1 MTMLQLK
8 EHFASKILVIVLT
21 IVLVTPLFVKLNH
34 IFEDHKHEICKTPYT
49 NHFHELEIDC
59 EFYDFRLNTEFN
71 YSYTLLDIPV
81 LTEIS
86 PSIISQYHFVSDYQ
100 QLQFSLRGPP
110 QTV

>member
-1 MTMLQLK
+1 MLEIK
-8 EHFASKILVIVLT
+8 EHFASKMLVVVLT
-21 IVLVTPLFVKLNH
+21 IVLVTPMFVKLNH
-34 IFEDHKHEICKTPYT
+34 IFEDHKHEFCKTPYT

-71 YSYTLLDIPV
+71 YSYTLVDIPV
-81 LTEIS
+81 FTEIS
-86 PSIISQYHFVSDYQ
+86 QSIISQYHFVSDYQ